1 MSRRWFVIPA
11 LLALAAPLFADE
23 FDRGACVRGTVA
35 RVASPQYEIARLFA
49 FENTASVATEDG
61 VSAPMGSMEMIVAR
75 IGPDGKLITAC
86 VDNEEAA
93 RKFLETPV
101 ERIRTREPQEH

>member
-1 MSRRWFVIPA
+1 MSRRWFVVPV

-23 FDRGACVRGTVA
+23 LDRGACVRGPFA
-35 RVASPQYEIARLFA
+35 RVASPQYEVAQLFA
-49 FENTASVATEDG
+49 FETGASVETEDG

-75 IGPDGKLITAC
+75 VGPDGKLITAC

-93 RKFLETPV
+93 RKFLETPA